1 MPIYNRQ
8 IPEEKKPRYSLFADR
23 EIISP
28 ESLQSLEPMGIEP
41 SKKISLF
48 SPSAASPDQF
58 GDANKMV
65 DTEPKKK
72 GFGTKFKEFFTGQD
86 VPGGVD
92 EFGIRKPDSHK
103 DGIGGKI
110 LNYLLPFLFGA
121 TGAPV
126 AAALS
131 TSYFGQKAG
140 KGMARQGE
148 LENYQKQR
156 SLKQKEAASKLI
168 VSPFEREKLGW
179 EQEKF
184 FRDQE
189 AKEADRAA
197 KLDKENAGDK
207 LPATQSVLLADGK
220 QIPGLIDNL
229 EKTFNNPKYK
239 DIGGPIS
246 GYRGLNPYDTDAQA
260 LQSEINSV
268 KQFVGKFLEGGVL
281 RKEDEAKYDKIMPTM
296 KDTPEVRAQKAKIL
310 KEMVQEKYNL
320 YLDSFKK
327 SGYNVGSYEAFG
339 NKPSASSVTQPNAP
353 RQSMTPVPPPDE
365 KAAAIQWAKTN
376 PNDPNAKLI
385 LQHAGGA

>member
-1 MPIYNRQ
+1 M
-8 IPEEKKPRYSLFADR
+8 
-23 EIISP
+23 
-28 ESLQSLEPMGIEP
+28 
-41 SKKISLF
+41 
-48 SPSAASPDQF
+48 
-58 GDANKMV
+58 
-65 DTEPKKK
+65 
-72 GFGTKFKEFFTGQD
+72 
-86 VPGGVD
+86 
-92 EFGIRKPDSHK
+92 
-103 DGIGGKI
+103 
-110 LNYLLPFLFGA
+110 
-121 TGAPV
+121 
-126 AAALS
+126 
-131 TSYFGQKAG
+131 
-140 KGMARQGE
+140 
-148 LENYQKQR
+148 
-156 SLKQKEAASKLI
+156 
-168 VSPFEREKLGW
+168 SPFEREKLGW

-260 LQSEINSV
+260 IQSEINSV